1 MDKYNRELADTVNR
15 MFGGD
20 TGDPSADE
28 IAEVHFGGKAVGGE
42 VIDGIRKRLPK
53 ISRIIE
59 QNYEHLVCVVSE
71 AYYARFRNEPPQT
84 DADARKCIPV
94 GQGVRSMGIRLS
106 AGENDLIYQ
115 SAIRQGLATG
125 GAKFKKGLD
134 RTVEATTAG
143 RVPKKRAARL
153 LKDAQAILTP
163 KRPAEL
169 GKIMRALPRKE

>member
-1 MDKYNRELADTVNR
+1 MDKYNRELADTVNQ
-15 MFGGD
+15 MFGSHRR
-20 TGDPSADE
+20 DPSADE

-53 ISRIIE
+53 ISRLIE

-71 AYYARFRNEPPQT
+71 TYYARFRNEPPQT

-115 SAIRQGLATG
+115 SALRQGLATG
-125 GAKFKKGLD
+125 GAKFKKGVD

-143 RVPKKRAARL
+143 RVPRKRAARL
-153 LKDAQAILTP
+153 LKEAQTIVAP
-163 KRPAEL
+163 KRPKEL
-169 GKIMRALPRKE
+169 GKIMQELPAKQ